1 MQGTWFG
8 AVSTDG
14 TAVACEVVGQGPA
27 LLYVHGTADDRQGFD
42 RVAPLLADS
51 FTVFMM
57 DRRGRG
63 LSGDNP
69 RYHLAR
75 EYEDVAEMASAI
87 AAVRG
92 RPVDVFSHSYGA
104 LCVIGAARTSDALG
118 RLMFYEPPPGTPSVL
133 VDKMVGLT
141 EAGDLE
147 GVMRV
152 QFCEL
157 QQLPVAAFERLK
169 ENPERWQ
176 RYLDFAPTI
185 AREFVNARRMRIRA
199 GEFADYPHAVRF
211 LVGEVTF
218 PPLAQYTDRG
228 LLAFPRATKKILPG
242 QAHAAMRAAPEMVA
256 KEIGEF
262 FD

>member
-14 TAVACEVVGQGPA
+14 TTIACEVLGEGPT
-27 LLYVHGTADDRQGFD
+27 LLYVHGTADDRIGFD
-42 RVAPLLADS
+42 RVAPLLADR
-51 FTVFMM
+51 FTVFAM

-69 RYHLAR
+69 RYHLTR
-75 EYEDVAEMASAI
+75 EYEDVEAMASAI

-92 RPVDVFSHSYGA
+92 EPVDVFSHSYGS
-104 LCVIGAARTSDALG
+104 LCVIGAARQCEALG
-118 RLMFYEPPPGTPSVL
+118 RLLFYEPPPGTPSNL
-133 VDKMVGLT
+133 VGRMVALT

-157 QQLPVAAFERLK
+157 QQLPVAAFDKLK
-169 ENPERWQ
+169 ADPVRWA
-176 RYLDFAPTI
+176 RYLDFAGTI
-185 AREFVNARRMRIRA
+185 AREFVNARRMRINA
-199 GEFADYPHAVRF
+199 EEFRTYPHRVRF
-211 LVGEVTF
+211 LVGAVTF
-218 PPLAQYTDRG
+218 PPLAQYTDRA
-228 LLAFPRATKKILPG
+228 LLAFPHADKKILPG
-242 QAHAAMRAAPEMVA
+242 QAHAAMRVAPELVA
-256 KEIGEF
+256 QEIGEF